1 MENAF
6 ILTLQKNVNLPYML
20 QTSRLCLLQVPQ
32 VLSLSGKEG
41 QEVAPQTPTLSMST
55 WT

>member
-32 VLSLSGKEG
+32 VLSLSGKEE